1 MFTLLKNLFK
11 KLRKKEDI
19 PFELHSWRIVL
30 LWSLFFFL
38 FVVLVV
44 RLTYVMVFNSE
55 YLISKGNDRVMRTY
69 KGQLE
74 RGDIK
79 DRNGKDLAIS
89 IPVKSISVNRVD
101 FHKNKGLE
109 QTEVLKEVA
118 RVLEMQYEDL
128 LKRIGSEEQKGIV
141 FLARQIDK
149 VSADFI
155 KNLKI
160 PGFIIS
166 DELRRFYPTG
176 EINAHLIGKTN
187 IDGVGAYGIEKI
199 YDEEMRSTP
208 ARKRIIKD
216 KQGHIIK
223 DLGLVSDGKPAKDIV
238 LSIDERIQEQAYKAL
253 KYTREINQATSASLV
268 LIDAKTGEILALAN
282 SPSYNPNRRDKIPF
296 YITRNRV
303 VTDLYE
309 PGSTTKPLIALG
321 ALKRKYVNWSE
332 VFDTKPFLVNGKNIS
347 DSHYMAKGNLFDI
360 IKYSSNTGMAHI
372 ALRMQPKEIIDTLES
387 FGYGKRTNLSLVGEN
402 PGRLPK
408 GRKVWSK
415 IEQATVGYG
424 YGFMVNPLQIAQA
437 YTILANHG
445 VKKPL
450 SILKVEE
457 EPKGELVA
465 DPKDVDRMLQAL
477 EAVVEGG
484 GTGAKAMVTGYRIGG
499 KTGTSKV
506 AVAGKYGKDYVGTF
520 AGIAP
525 MSNPRF
531 VMVVI
536 VNEPHAGVFYG
547 GVVAVPVFSEVMQ
560 TTLQL
565 YNIPPDDIDENNKVR
580 TLEDKRARIRAQ
592 MNKKN

>member
-1 MFTLLKNLFK
+1 
-11 KLRKKEDI
+11 
-19 PFELHSWRIVL
+19 
-30 LWSLFFFL
+30 
-38 FVVLVV
+38 
-44 RLTYVMVFNSE
+44 MVFNSE

-360 IKYSSNTGMAHI
+360 IKYSSNTGMVHI

-547 GVVAVPVFSEVMQ
+547 GEVAVPVFSEVMQ